1 MGATLPLADPRHVLL
16 FSGHR
21 VDAPGRSPPRFPDA
35 KADHAGTVIEQAL
48 RALDVGPADLA
59 LTQGS
64 SGGDLLFAEAAAR
77 LGAQVQLMQPAA
89 ETRFIEESVRASANG
104 DAWVRRYLALRS
116 QLAAP
121 PRQLP
126 DASDGS
132 GAAAGDRFE
141 RCNRWLLETALGW
154 GPERVRFVCLWDGSP
169 SGKPGGT
176 ARMVDQV
183 RRLGVPITWLDA
195 RLL

>member
-1 MGATLPLADPRHVLL
+1 MSATLPGTDPRQVLL

-21 VDAPGRSPPRFPDA
+21 VDAPGRTPPRFPDA
-35 KADHAGTVIEQAL
+35 KAAHAGIAIEQAL
-48 RALDVGPADLA
+48 RALGVGPDDLA

-77 LGAQVQLMQPAA
+77 LGAQVRLMQPAP
-89 ETRFIEESVRASANG
+89 EPRFIEESVRTSENG
-104 DAWVRRYLALRS
+104 EDWVGRYRALRA
-116 QLAAP
+116 QLPTP
-121 PRQLP
+121 PQQLP
-126 DASDGS
+126 DA
-132 GAAAGDRFE
+132 AEAAGGSPDDRFE

-169 SGKPGGT
+169 GGEPGGT
-176 ARMVDQV
+176 ARMVDEV
-183 RRLGVPITWLDA
+183 RRRGLPITWLDA

>member
-1 MGATLPLADPRHVLL
+1 MSEAEAGPRHVLV

-21 VDAPGRSPPRFPDA
+21 VDAPGRTPPRFPDT
-35 KADHAGTVIEQAL
+35 KSEHAGVVIEDAL
-48 RALDVGPADLA
+48 RRLDVGPKDLA

-77 LGAQVQLMQPAA
+77 LGAHVQLMQPAP
-89 ETRFIEESVRASANG
+89 EPRFIEESVRASANG
-104 DAWVRRYLALRS
+104 DAWVRRYQALRAR
-116 QLAAP
+116 LETAP
-121 PRQLP
+121 RELP
-126 DASDGS
+126 E
-132 GAAAGDRFE
+132 AAGAPGVDRFE

-176 ARMVDQV
+176 AHMVDEV
-183 RRLGVPITWLDA
+183 RRVGVPITWLDA
-195 RLL
+195 RML

>member
-1 MGATLPLADPRHVLL
+1 MSATLPVAAPRHVLV

-21 VDAPGRSPPRFPDA
+21 IDAPGRSPPRFPDA
-35 KADHAGTVIEQAL
+35 KAEHAATVIEQAL
-48 RALDVGPADLA
+48 RALEVGPDDLA

-64 SGGDLLFAEAAAR
+64 SGGDLLFAEAALD
-77 LGAQVQLMQPAA
+77 LGARVQLMQPAP
-89 ETRFIEESVRASANG
+89 EPRFIEESVRPSANG
-104 DAWVRRYLALRS
+104 DAWVRRYRALRAR
-116 QLAAP
+116 LPVP
-121 PRQLP
+121 PQQLP
-126 DASDGS
+126 DAGAGS
-132 GAAAGDRFE
+132 SGDRFE

-176 ARMVDQV
+176 ARMVEHV